1 MKIGKPVVK
10 CRYIILIVSLIL
22 LIPSVIG
29 MRATRV
35 NYDMLTYLPEDMET
49 MKGQNLLQKDF
60 GKGAF
65 SLIVVENMKSEQ
77 IEKTASDI
85 KKIDHVESVINLEK
99 VIDPNVPISMYPEQV
114 RKNFHKQGATIL
126 AVFFDTDTSAEPT
139 INAITQIRNTVS
151 KNCYVSG
158 MSALVTDLKAM
169 CEAEEAKYVGV
180 AVLLALAAM
189 MLLLDSYV
197 VPFIF
202 LLSIGIAILFN
213 MGSNIMF
220 GEISYITKA
229 IAAVLQLAVTMDYS
243 IFLWHSYVENLDKY
257 DNRYDAMAAAIDNTL
272 VSVTG
277 SSVTTIAGFLALCAM
292 SYTMG
297 KDLGL
302 VMAKGCLLG
311 VIVSVTVLPSM
322 ILLMHKVLMRTR
334 HKTLLPNVS
343 IIADKILNHY
353 VIYLIIFAVLL
364 VPAIIGYNNENVIY
378 DFSKTVGSAKTLP
391 ADQTRFLT
399 ANEKLR
405 KDFNIETT
413 HMIIAGA
420 DLSAKDGAD
429 MSKDIED
436 VDGVQTVLGID
447 ALTGGTIPREMLPQE
462 LTDSLIAKGHQLIM
476 VNSSYK
482 VSTDECNK
490 QIDEINKIA
499 AKYDKTAKVIGEGP
513 ATKDLINLTSKDFK
527 VVSWISI
534 AAVFVIIL
542 LVLRSFSLPFILVAV
557 IEFAIYINLGIPG
570 YTHLELPFIVPVLI
584 STIQLG
590 STVDY
595 AILFTTR
602 FKTERI
608 AGHTKHESIEIA
620 AKTCIPS
627 ILVSALGF
635 FAATFGVAVYSNIE
649 IISTLCSMMAR
660 GALIS
665 MICVILV
672 LPALLMALDKVI
684 CKTTNGMRDIYKRD
698 AEQADAP
705 AGQLI
710 GGNENE

>member
-49 MKGQNLLQKDF
+49 MKGQKLLQKDF

-202 LLSIGIAILFN
+202 LLSIGVAILFN
-213 MGSNIMF
+213 MGSNIIF

-243 IFLWHSYVENLDKY
+243 IFLWHSYTENLEKY
-257 DNRYDAMAAAIDNTL
+257 DNRNDAMAAAIDNTL

-334 HKTLLPNVS
+334 HKALLPDVS

-413 HMIIAGA
+413 HMIIADA
-420 DLSAKDGAD
+420 DLSAKDGAV

-447 ALTGGTIPREMLPQE
+447 ALTGGTIPREILPQE

-490 QIDEINKIA
+490 QIDKINQIV